1 MNLKHQSRYPFLWI
15 SWEIIGTKYIKINIV
30 IIVYLDNK
38 AVSSFIMDCGSPL
51 RKRTFLKTTRY
62 NWELGS
68 YPCISF
74 KTQQLHGFLLP
85 LAWPVDTV
93 VTFLAWRCH
102 SRQVFLNWNLR
113 LQDFCGFLQNPTLLI
128 HSHRVPAQVSG
139 TLHDILSDSIT
150 NTSPTVTYNVT
161 WGRIRMLVY
170 FNLLLCQIT
179 VLIFAT
185 LRIDGGNKQ
194 IYISHVW
201 APRSTLNFTK
211 WGECKTLHLETV

>member
-1 MNLKHQSRYPFLWI
+1 MEDESEASESVPFSLNILGDNWR
-15 SWEIIGTKYIKINIV
+15 TKYIKINIV

-51 RKRTFLKTTRY
+51 RKRTFFKTTRY

-102 SRQVFLNWNLR
+102 SRQVFLNWSLR

-139 TLHDILSDSIT
+139 TLHGILSDSIT

-161 WGRIRMLVY
+161 GLECWYILICSYAKSQCLYLQLWELMGAINRFRIHM
-170 FNLLLCQIT
+170 CEHHK
-179 VLIFAT
+179 VLWTSLNGENI
-185 LRIDGGNKQ
+185 RH
-194 IYISHVW
+194 YI
-201 APRSTLNFTK
+201 
-211 WGECKTLHLETV
+211 